1 MSDEQKRLEDGRQEL
16 AEDFGRAQARE
27 DRELGPAFAEAQR
40 GRAPTVGEQFA
51 DTGYADRQR
60 LAESFA
66 DPNAQDDQK
75 LGRAFAEANS
85 SGKKKKRDDE
95 HRPKKPRNHRVL
107 LILAAIV
114 VAVFAVVFFVGFLP
128 RHSRNKTINQQAQ
141 QERNAPPVL
150 TVETVKRAGNGG
162 GLVVPG
168 TTTPLVE
175 AYIYA
180 RANGY
185 LKRRLVDIGDHVH
198 KGQLL
203 AVIDSPDLDRQVD
216 QAREQLRQTEAQL
229 TQQQTQ
235 LSLARITV
243 ERYRVLVA
251 KGAVSRQEGDQQETN
266 YGAQEANVAAAA
278 RNVEAFRA
286 NLQRV
291 LSLQAYERVVAP
303 FDGVVTARNVDVGS
317 LISASGAGS
326 GDTGQAQGSGTSSL
340 GMSNNGGV
348 SGSPTAAATP
358 ANAGGQGGPL
368 FSIAQVNR
376 LRVLVS
382 VPEGYAGAVHPG
394 LPATLHVQEFADAAF
409 HGTVTRT
416 AGSIDQNTRTLLTE
430 VQVDN
435 RDGRLLDG
443 MYAVVTFAPT
453 GGAQPLVVPG
463 DAIAVRQDRNV
474 VAVVH
479 DGTVHIQPINVGR
492 DYGPLVEVLGGV
504 NEGDLIASSFTDEV
518 RDDVKVQ
525 ARMGKTPGAESGPQG
540 PPNQNQPVGGS
551 TQYGNLGV
559 TDANML
565 GQSSKQQQQKGGG
578 GQQKSGGGGG
588 GGGQGQTGGGG
599 SGGSKP

>member
-1 MSDEQKRLEDGRQEL
+1 MSDERKRLEDGRSEL
-16 AEDFGRAQARE
+16 GEEFGRAQGHE
-27 DRELGPAFAEAQR
+27 DRELGPAFADAHR
-40 GRAPTVGEQFA
+40 GDTPTVGDEFA
-51 DTGYADRQR
+51 DTGYADRHG

-66 DPNAQDDQK
+66 DPNAQDDQR
-75 LGRAFAEANS
+75 LGKAFAQANS
-85 SGKKKKRDDE
+85 SGKKKKSDE
-95 HRPKKPRNHRVL
+95 EQSKKKPTNFRL
-107 LILAAIV
+107 LLLLAA
-114 VAVFAVVFFVGFLP
+114 AVAVVFALVFLLGFLP
-128 RHSRNKTINQQAQ
+128 RHRRNKQIDEKAQ
-141 QERNAPPVL
+141 QEQGAAPVL
-150 TVETVKRAGNGG
+150 TVEAVKRAGSGG

-168 TTTPLVE
+168 TTTPLTE
-175 AYIYA
+175 AYLYA

-185 LKRRLVDIGDHVH
+185 LKLRLVDIGDHVH

-216 QAREQLRQTEAQL
+216 QAREQLRQADAQL
-229 TQQQTQ
+229 VQQQTQ
-235 LSLARITV
+235 LALTRITV

-278 RNVEAFRA
+278 RNVEAFKA

-291 LSLQAYERVVAP
+291 IALQGYERVTAP
-303 FDGVVTARNVDVGS
+303 FEGIVTARNVDVGS
-317 LISASGAGS
+317 LISAQGSAG
-326 GDTGQAQGSGTSSL
+326 GDTGQAQQSGTSGL
-340 GMSNNGGV
+340 AMSNTGGV
-348 SGSPTAAATP
+348 SGSPSSSATP
-358 ANAGGQGGPL
+358 SNAGGQGGPL
-368 FSIAQVNR
+368 FTISQVNR

-382 VPEGYAGAVHPG
+382 VPEGYAGAVRTG
-394 LPATLHVQEFADAAF
+394 LAATLHVQEFPDAAF

-435 RDGRLLDG
+435 RDGRLLNG

-479 DGTVHIQPINVGR
+479 DGMVHIQPVNVGR
-492 DYGPLVEVLGGV
+492 DYGPVVEVLGGL

-518 RDDVKVQ
+518 RDNGKVQ
-525 ARMGKTPGAESGPQG
+525 AKMGNSPGAQHGAQG
-540 PPNQNQPVGGS
+540 APNQNQLPGGS
-551 TQYGNLGV
+551 TQYGNQAI

-565 GQSSKQQQQKGGG
+565 GQSAKQQQSGGGQKQTGGG
-578 GQQKSGGGGG
+578 GGEQKSGGGNGG
-588 GGGQGQTGGGG
+588 G
-599 SGGSKP
+599 KP

>member
-1 MSDEQKRLEDGRQEL
+1 MRDERKRVEDGRHDL
-16 AEDFGRAQARE
+16 GEDFGRAQGQD
-27 DRELGPAFAEAQR
+27 DRELGPAFAQARR
-40 GRAPTVGEQFA
+40 G
-51 DTGYADRQR
+51 DTPSMRERYADADRHR

-75 LGRAFAEANS
+75 LGKAFAEANS
-85 SGKKKKRDDE
+85 SGKKKKE
-95 HRPKKPRNHRVL
+95 KRPKKPANYRVL
-107 LILAAIV
+107 FLLAA
-114 VAVFAVVFFVGFLP
+114 AVVVVLLLVFLLGFLP
-128 RHSRNKTINQQAQ
+128 RHRRNKQINESAQ
-141 QERNAPPVL
+141 QESNAAPVL
-150 TVETVKRAGNGG
+150 MVEKVGRAGSGG

-168 TTTPLVE
+168 TTTPLAE

-185 LKRRLVDIGDHVH
+185 LKRRLVDLGDHVH

-203 AVIDSPDLDRQVD
+203 AVIDSPDLDQQVD
-216 QAREQLRQTEAQL
+216 QAREQLRQAEAQL
-229 TQQQTQ
+229 VQQQTQ
-235 LSLARITV
+235 LALTRITV

-278 RNVEAFRA
+278 RNVEAFKA

-291 LSLQAYERVVAP
+291 ITLQGYEHVTAP

-317 LISASGAGS
+317 LIAASGAAS
-326 GDTGQAQGSGTSSL
+326 GDTGLAQGSGTSSL
-340 GMSNNGGV
+340 GVSNNGGV
-348 SGSPTAAATP
+348 SGNPSSSATP
-358 ANAGGQGGPL
+358 SNAGGQGGPL
-368 FSIAQVNR
+368 FTISQVNR

-394 LPATLHVQEFADAAF
+394 LAATLHVQEFPNAAF

-435 RDGRLLDG
+435 RDGRLLNG

-479 DGTVHIQPINVGR
+479 DGMVHLQPVNVGR
-492 DYGPLVEVLGGV
+492 DYGPVVEVLSGV

-518 RDDVKVQ
+518 RDNVKVQ
-525 ARMGKTPGAESGPQG
+525 VKMGNSPGVQAGAQG
-540 PPNQNQPVGGS
+540 PPIQNQPPGGS
-551 TQYGNLGV
+551 TQYGNQAI

-565 GQSSKQQQQKGGG
+565 GQSAKQQQGGG
-578 GQQKSGGGGG
+578 GQKQGGASGQSGGG
-588 GGGQGQTGGGG
+588 QKSSG